1 MIKDKDK
8 KKKKLSSSGMTTK
21 DKMLARKKQLE
32 SKGNGSGLVFPKE
45 GTLRMRIKSPGDDQE
60 LGIELIQF
68 YLNKDLGGVISPAT
82 FDEPCPFMEKYQELK
97 NSKDPDDQELA
108 KMLVPRRKY
117 VVGGI
122 VYSDEKGTK
131 VDYEGKDKGVLIPR
145 SVYQDIID
153 LYLDEDEAGDMTDPR
168 TGYDIKIIRSGSGK
182 NDTTYSARAC
192 KPTKLDKK
200 YSGNVDLESIV
211 RSQIKDYDELMRYN
225 DQLVDKARKEGK
237 SFSSLIDILGYS
249 EKLVILKLRNKEKY
263 ISLHR
268 MTDGILQITACRQI
282 FP

>member
-192 KPTKLDKK
+192 KPTKLDNK

-211 RSQIKDYDELMRYN
+211 RSQIKDYDELEEI
-225 DQLVDKARKEGK
+225 LASFLKEGRDSDEEDDEPKKKKDDEPKKKKKGIHKDHYMDDDEPKKKKRKYK
-237 SFSSLIDILGYS
+237 SDI
-249 EKLVILKLRNKEKY
+249 
-263 ISLHR
+263 
-268 MTDGILQITACRQI
+268 
-282 FP
+282 

>member
-32 SKGNGSGLVFPKE
+32 SKSNGSGLVFPKE

-211 RSQIKDYDELMRYN
+211 RSQIKDYDELEEI
-225 DQLVDKARKEGK
+225 LASFLKEGRDSDEEDEKPKKKKKGIHKDHYMDDDDEPKKKKRKYK
-237 SFSSLIDILGYS
+237 SDI
-249 EKLVILKLRNKEKY
+249 
-263 ISLHR
+263 
-268 MTDGILQITACRQI
+268 
-282 FP
+282 

>member
-97 NSKDPDDQELA
+97 DSKDPDDQELA

-182 NDTTYSARAC
+182 NDTIYSARAC

-211 RSQIKDYDELMRYN
+211 RSQIKDYDELEEI
-225 DQLVDKARKEGK
+225 LASFLKEGRDSDEEDEKPKKKGIHKDHYMDDDEPKKKKRKYK
-237 SFSSLIDILGYS
+237 SDI
-249 EKLVILKLRNKEKY
+249 
-263 ISLHR
+263 
-268 MTDGILQITACRQI
+268 
-282 FP
+282 

>member
-60 LGIELIQF
+60 LGIELIQ
-68 YLNKDLGGVISPAT
+68 
-82 FDEPCPFMEKYQELK
+82 ELK

-108 KMLVPRRKY
+108 KMLVPRIKY

-211 RSQIKDYDELMRYN
+211 RSQIKDYDELEEI
-225 DQLVDKARKEGK
+225 LASFLKEGRDSDEEDEKPKKKKKGIHKDHYMDDEPKKKKRKYK
-237 SFSSLIDILGYS
+237 SDI
-249 EKLVILKLRNKEKY
+249 
-263 ISLHR
+263 
-268 MTDGILQITACRQI
+268 
-282 FP
+282 